1 LYALRHFFASWCINP
16 HKRGGRGLSPKV
28 VQHWLGHSSITL
40 TLDVYGHLFKPEDN
54 GAELAAAERAL
65 FG

>member
-1 LYALRHFFASWCINP
+1 
-16 HKRGGRGLSPKV
+16 
-28 VQHWLGHSSITL
+28 
-40 TLDVYGHLFKPEDN
+40 VYGHLFKPEDN